1 MKRERSTIDVF
12 YALVQGGLWERDV
25 NLQQYGDIDYDE
37 IMRLAEEQAVIGLV
51 TAGLEHVND
60 IKVPKEIALQFI
72 GQTLQLEQRNLAMND
87 FIREV
92 IEIMG
97 NGGINPVLIKGQ
109 GVAQCYDRPLWRSSG
124 DVDLLLD
131 DDNYRKGKIL
141 LNEISDTT
149 PEEDLYSKEYIV
161 TVNGWCLE
169 LHGSIRCGL
178 TRRMDKAL
186 DAIKSEICNNNTI
199 RFWDDNGVLVSLAD
213 VNNDI
218 IIIFTHFVK
227 HFYKGGLGMRQI
239 CDWCRLLWKYKDAI
253 KIDKLEKCLH
263 TMGLMSEWKAFGAFS
278 VDYIGMPVE
287 AMPFYS
293 DKKKWHSNAERIS
306 SFIMKVGN
314 FGHNR
319 NLNYH
324 GSRPYIF
331 RKAISLGHRYGDLIR
346 HARVFPLNSIRFFPR
361 IIINGLRSAANGE

>member
-1 MKRERSTIDVF
+1 MIKDNTIASF
-12 YALVQGGLWERDV
+12 FALVQGGLWERDV
-25 NLQQYGDIDYDE
+25 QLQQYGDIDYDE

-186 DAIKSEICNNNTI
+186 
-199 RFWDDNGVLVSLAD
+199 
-213 VNNDI
+213 
-218 IIIFTHFVK
+218 
-227 HFYKGGLGMRQI
+227 
-239 CDWCRLLWKYKDAI
+239 
-253 KIDKLEKCLH
+253 
-263 TMGLMSEWKAFGAFS
+263 
-278 VDYIGMPVE
+278 MP
-287 AMPFYS
+287 
-293 DKKKWHSNAERIS
+293 
-306 SFIMKVGN
+306 
-314 FGHNR
+314 
-319 NLNYH
+319 
-324 GSRPYIF
+324 
-331 RKAISLGHRYGDLIR
+331 
-346 HARVFPLNSIRFFPR
+346 
-361 IIINGLRSAANGE
+361 